1 LLPQKQLIL
10 FIPPANTI
18 MANSSHFKKTI
29 QILLCLLVTLLG
41 CQYKHIPLDPLEQN
55 LTLAG
60 PNRPEIEKVLSHY
73 HQNPSDSLKLKSA
86 IFLISNIEDKI
97 HYDGPWLRQYD
108 SLFSSR
114 SACLDE
120 DQLNKFKD
128 SIRILLGQP
137 GKKGIKTYSD
147 LQTLKAD
154 FLIKNIDDAFNSWQ
168 GAKWKDQ
175 VSFDTFC
182 NYILPYKEYNE
193 YPDDWRTALFNKY
206 RHILEDPNIPANME
220 DWICA
225 QVEDQKT
232 WLKFSD
238 DPSDYPGALN
248 VSQILKNRLGG
259 CIEFSNIGVMA
270 ARAFGIP
277 AAVDYV
283 IGHNWDALILPDGK
297 FISYEGAESRP
308 GDHTNIR
315 EADSKFTKVYRR
327 QGGYVPTSFAAL
339 ARQAGVKEI
348 PYVLDNPRIIDV
360 TASYTLSS
368 DLVLR
373 INEKDNTP
381 VYLCPFIKYGFE
393 ARAGSL
399 IKNNQ
404 AIFPQTARRE
414 IYIPMFYKKYN
425 YIPASPPIMVP
436 VHGEIK
442 ELRPREDLPQ
452 SMTLSRMYPFRRWME
467 RVVEEP
473 MISARFEASNDPD
486 FIHAELI
493 HEIQKTSRPYRGKLY
508 NDLDQKDRYAY
519 DSIWKQIEIKQPDS
533 FRYVRLVFNKQNPFR
548 LGELE
553 FYSYVENQPGRLAG
567 LPMGNVPDA
576 QLAFDGFPGR
586 SIKMKKDT
594 SVVHW
599 VGLDLGKKVK
609 INRLKYLAAGD
620 SHFVELGN
628 NYELFYWKDK
638 WVSAGIKQTSGTS
651 LEYHKVPGDAVY
663 LLKCLDC
670 ENREVRPFTY
680 EGAKQVWW

>member
-1 LLPQKQLIL
+1 MAILPAHI
-10 FIPPANTI
+10 NTI
-18 MANSSHFKKTI
+18 
-29 QILLCLLVTLLG
+29 QVLLCLIFAFSG
-41 CQYKHIPLDPLEQN
+41 CQEKNNSSDPLEQN

-60 PNRPEIEKVLSHY
+60 KNRIELEKVLTHY
-73 HQNPSDSLKLKSA
+73 QQNPEDSLKLKSA
-86 IFLISNIEDKI
+86 IFLISNIEDKV
-97 HYDGPWLRQYD
+97 YFDGPWLRQYD
-108 SLFSSR
+108 SLFSVR
-114 SACLDE
+114 SDNLNE

-128 SIRILLGQP
+128 SIRSLLGRP
-137 GKKGIKTYSD
+137 GKKGIKKYSD

-168 GAKWKDQ
+168 RATWKAE

-193 YPDDWRTALFNKY
+193 SPDDWRTALFNKY
-206 RHILEDPNIPANME
+206 RHILDDPNIPANME

-232 WLKFSD
+232 WLKYSD

-248 VSQILKNRLGG
+248 ASQILKTRLGG
-259 CIEFSNIGVMA
+259 CIEFSNIGVLA

-283 IGHNWDALILPDGK
+283 IGHNWDALILPEGQ
-297 FISYEGAESRP
+297 FISYEGGESRP

-327 QGGYVPTSFAAL
+327 HAGIVPTSFAAL
-339 ARQAGVKEI
+339 ARKAGVKEI
-348 PYVLDNPRIIDV
+348 PYVLNNPRIIDV
-360 TASYTLSS
+360 TASYTLSF
-368 DLVLR
+368 DLVVR
-373 INEKDNTP
+373 INDKDGTP
-381 VYLCPFIKYGFE
+381 VYLCPFIKYGFD

-404 AIFPQTARRE
+404 AIFRQTARRE
-414 IYIPMFYKKYN
+414 IYIPMFYSKNN
-425 YIPASPPIMVP
+425 YIPAGPPILVP

-442 ELRPREDLPQ
+442 ELWPREDQPQ

-467 RVVEEP
+467 RIVEEP
-473 MISARFEASNDPD
+473 MISARFEASNDPG
-486 FIHAELI
+486 FNHTMLL

-519 DSIWKQIEIKQPDS
+519 DSIWKQIEIRQPDS
-533 FRYVRLVFNKQNPFR
+533 FRYIRLVFNKQKPFR

-553 FYSYVENQPGRLAG
+553 FYRTEENQSSRRLLTG
-567 LPMGNVPDA
+567 DPMGNVSDV
-576 QLAFDGFPGR
+576 QFAFDGFPGK
-586 SIKMKKDT
+586 SIKMNADT
-594 SVVHW
+594 SVIHW
-599 VGLDLGKKVK
+599 VGLDFGKKIKVDQ
-609 INRLKYLAAGD
+609 IRYLAAGD
-620 SHFVELGN
+620 SHCVEAGKS
-628 NYELFYWKDK
+628 YELFYWKDK
-638 WVSAGIKQTSGTS
+638 WMSAGIKQPIGTS
-651 LEYHKVPGDAVY
+651 IEYHKIPGNAVY

-680 EGAKQVWW
+680 EEGKQVWW